1 MQTDIR
7 FLNRTSKLIINKP
20 IMINEIIYDDDII
33 AVRISSQAD
42 RDDIL
47 QISLRYCAPK
57 DVKDKNGEVIG
68 HLMNRMGGETD
79 WFILPHTFG
88 AEIGRKLFEQY
99 NAGLDG
105 FNKNAV
111 LILKQWLIDMEVIH
125 VAMCY

>member
-1 MQTDIR
+1 
-7 FLNRTSKLIINKP
+7 
-20 IMINEIIYDDDII
+20 MINEIIYYDDII
-33 AVRISSQAD
+33 TIRISSQGD

-47 QISLRYCAPK
+47 QISLRYYAPK
-57 DVKDKNGEVIG
+57 NVKDKNGEVMG
-68 HLMNRMGGETD
+68 HLTYNMGGETD

-88 AEIGRKLFEQY
+88 VEIGRKLFELY

-111 LILKQWLIDMEVIH
+111 LILKQWLKDMEVIH